1 MNTGRGLGFDMVDCI
16 RSALSQEHYNL
27 MCLMELTVA
36 FKDNLKFR
44 PVCSGG
50 GVVQLMVLCF
60 S

>member
-1 MNTGRGLGFDMVDCI
+1 MVDCI
-16 RSALSQEHYNL
+16 RLALSQEHYNL